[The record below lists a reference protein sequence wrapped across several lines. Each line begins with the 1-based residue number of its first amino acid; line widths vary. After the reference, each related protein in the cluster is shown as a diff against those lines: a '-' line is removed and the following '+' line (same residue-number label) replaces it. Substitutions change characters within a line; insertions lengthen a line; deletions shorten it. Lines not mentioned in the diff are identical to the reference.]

1 MYIIEVKISDDRFV
15 ECENIYAGEIGENNI
30 TKLKFNVPEDY
41 KDFYKYL
48 DIIKSDGEKTQ
59 TVIEDMGNDTFYYTL
74 PFSLTQGEEV
84 TLQLVMKKNEAL
96 FKSNIFILRFNGSI
110 EATQKLEGDF
120 QDTIQFLMEN
130 KTSKEEIK
138 EIIEKLALKVPKNE
152 FYNFCIKTNED
163 LNKKVSEDEFLT
175 FKNDSLN
182 KLNLKVNKT
191 VYEDDKEKL
200 KSDILYLKNE
210 KVNKID
216 GKGLSEEDYT
226 TKEKNKLINLPT
238 SDELNLELDDIKN
251 TLLRKLDKTDFEE
264 YKTNTNNAL
273 NKKVNSSVYLQD
285 KENINNLINDL
296 NEYDQELFNLIDDAN
311 TQISNINTS
320 IGDIDSALL
329 ELHNYAQTLI
339 SGGAL

>member
-30 TKLKFNVPEDY
+30 TKLKFTVPEDY

-59 TVIEDMGNDTFYYTL
+59 TVIEDIGNDTFYYTL

-84 TLQLVMKKNEAL
+84 TLQLVMKKNEAV

-130 KTSKEEIK
+130 KTSKEETK
-138 EIIEKLALKVPKNE
+138 EIIEKLDLKVPKNE

-210 KVNKID
+210 KVDKID

-238 SDELNLELDDIKN
+238 SDELKLELDDIKN
-251 TLLRKLDKTDFEE
+251 ILLRKLDKTDFEE